1 MRRSTCAGLGAGV
14 LVSSLFLAPP
24 VSGAPPVG
32 APMRILV
39 LVDSSS
45 AVAAQLNFFRAGLN
59 SLIDSAPE
67 DAELTL
73 ISTGGQLR
81 IRVPVTAD
89 REKLHQAA
97 AMFASDGGGNS
108 MLDTMVE
115 ADRRFLKPAN
125 DKWPIVVMLTTDSA
139 ETRGDPRIDDY
150 NKFMNDFI
158 RRGGVAHAIVLK
170 GNTTGV
176 VTDIAL
182 NLTGNTGGMYQ
193 ALAVGNSLAEVMKRV
208 GDRLKL
214 DANSP
219 QMRR

>member
-1 MRRSTCAGLGAGV
+1 MRRSACAALAAVLIGAPV
-14 LVSSLFLAPP
+14 FAPP
-24 VSGAPPVG
+24 AFSAPPVG

-45 AVAAQLNFFRAGLN
+45 AVASQLNFFRTALN
-59 SLIDSAPE
+59 SLIDAAPE

-81 IRVPVTAD
+81 IRVPVTTD
-89 REKLHQAA
+89 RAKLHQGAG
-97 AMFASDGGGNS
+97 MFASDGGANS

-115 ADRRFLKPAN
+115 ADRRFLQPAK
-125 DKWPIVVMLTTDSA
+125 DKWPIVVMITTDNA
-139 ETRGDPRIDDY
+139 ETRGEPRIDEY
-150 NKFMNDFI
+150 NRFMNDFL
-158 RRGGVAHAIVLK
+158 RRGGIAHAIVLR
-170 GNTTGV
+170 GNSTGV

-182 NLTGNTGGMYQ
+182 NLTGNTGGIYQ
-193 ALAVGNSLAEVMKRV
+193 ALAVGNGMGDALKKV
-208 GDRLKL
+208 GEQLKL